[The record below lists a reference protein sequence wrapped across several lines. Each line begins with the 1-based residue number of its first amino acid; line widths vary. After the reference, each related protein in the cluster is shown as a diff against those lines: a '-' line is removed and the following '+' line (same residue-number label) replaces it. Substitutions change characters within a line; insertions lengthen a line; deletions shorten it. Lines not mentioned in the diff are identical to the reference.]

1 MSQNTL
7 DDTDK
12 AILRAV
18 QSKLPIDERPFAK
31 LGQDLGLSEEE
42 VLDRLGAMKQSGVI
56 RRIGGNFTSTALG
69 FASTLCAAQV
79 PEEKFEAFVAAVN
92 AYHGVTHNYRRGHQ
106 YNVWFTFIAESM
118 ETIEANLAQIARDTG
133 VDKICSLPA
142 KEMYKIKVD
151 FPV

>member
-1 MSQNTL
+1 MSAAHL
-7 DDTDK
+7 DATDK

-31 LGQDLGLSEEE
+31 LGQELGLSEQE
-42 VLDRLGAMKQSGVI
+42 VLERLAAMKASGVV
-56 RRIGGNFTSTALG
+56 RRIGGNFTSSALG

-79 PEEKFEAFVAAVN
+79 PEEKFEQFVAAVN
-92 AYHGVTHNYRRGHQ
+92 AFHGVTHNYRRGHA

-118 ETIEANLAQIARDTG
+118 EVIEANLAKIAQDTG
-133 VDKICSLPA
+133 VSEICSMPA
-142 KEMYKIKVD
+142 KEMFKIKVD

>member
-1 MSQNTL
+1 MSAAHL
-7 DDTDK
+7 DATDK

-31 LGQDLGLSEEE
+31 LGQELGLSEQE
-42 VLDRLGAMKQSGVI
+42 VLERLAAMKASGVI
-56 RRIGGNFTSTALG
+56 RRIGGNFTSSALG

-79 PEEKFEAFVAAVN
+79 PEEKFEQFVAAVN
-92 AYHGVTHNYRRGHQ
+92 AFHGVTHNYRRGHA

-118 ETIEANLAQIARDTG
+118 EVIEANLAKIAQDTG
-133 VDKICSLPA
+133 VSEICSMPA
-142 KEMYKIKVD
+142 KEMFKIKVD

>member
-1 MSQNTL
+1 M

-18 QSKLPIDERPFAK
+18 QSRLPIDQRPFAK
-31 LGQDLGLSEEE
+31 LGEELGLSEEE
-42 VLDRLGAMKQSGVI
+42 VLARLQALKESGVI

-79 PEEKFEAFVAAVN
+79 PQEKFAKFVETVN
-92 AYHGVTHNYRRGHQ
+92 AYHGVTHNYRRGHE

-118 ETIEANLAQIARDTG
+118 EEIEANLARIAEDTG
-133 VDKICSLPA
+133 VEKICSMPA
-142 KEMYKIKVD
+142 REMYKIKVD

>member
-1 MSQNTL
+1 MTAAKL
-7 DDTDK
+7 DDIDK

-18 QSKLPIDERPFAK
+18 QSNLPIDPRPFAV
-31 LGQDLGLSEEE
+31 LGEQLGLSEEE
-42 VLDRLGAMKQSGVI
+42 VLERLAALKASGVI

-79 PEEKFEAFVAAVN
+79 PEDKFEQFVAAVN
-92 AYHGVTHNYRRGHQ
+92 AFHGVTHNYRRGHQ

-118 ETIEANLAQIARDTG
+118 EAIEANLARIAQDTG
-133 VDKICSLPA
+133 VEQICSMPA

>member
-1 MSQNTL
+1 MSASHL

-18 QSKLPIDERPFAK
+18 QSRLPIAERPFAQ
-31 LGQDLGLSEEE
+31 LGQDLGLSEAE
-42 VLDRLGAMKQSGVI
+42 VIERLGAMKKSGVI

-79 PEEKFEAFVAAVN
+79 PADKFDKFVATVN
-92 AYHGVTHNYRRGHQ
+92 AYHGVTHNYRRGHD

-118 ETIEANLAQIARDTG
+118 EVIEVNLAQIARDTG